1 MFIEEIEIH
10 QTLCPKMNPVS
21 MWIWSKVI
29 FFTEKP
35 WFLAQKTPGILLVH
49 VPLHQVDESA
59 HRPQLRWSCKP
70 LATHW
75 PKPSQPRRP
84 WSPGVKPMA
93 FGCGCCR
100 HALGERMWSMCFF
113 GEVLEMGLGIPCFW
127 FTWFTFR
134 IWQLGILL
142 GTSSTSSH
150 WSSCGSEINH
160 DQHVHWRL
168 LMKLIHDQ
176 PHIFLM
182 FGCGKPLELDGLD
195 ARPGFRIC
203 WSPLNSVPNVSHAT
217 GWRYVCLFVGYIMV
231 HPYPPLNLLF
241 LSTCHVSSHSH
252 VCLSS
257 CFRLSDFLCPNPP
270 IQRGFHRIGEEP

>member
-1 MFIEEIEIH
+1 MI
-10 QTLCPKMNPVS
+10 QGYDL
-21 MWIWSKVI
+21 
-29 FFTEKP
+29 
-35 WFLAQKTPGILLVH
+35 QKTMDFGPKNARDFAGTC
-49 VPLHQVDESA
+49 S
-59 HRPQLRWSCKP
+59 
-70 LATHW
+70 LASSRRVSTPSNWGDRASHW
-75 PKPSQPRRP
+75 QRTDQSRHSRGGQ
-84 WSPGVKPMA
+84 SPGVKPMA

-142 GTSSTSSH
+142 GTSSTSTH

-195 ARPGFRIC
+195 ARPVSNLLITSSAFLFPTLQWGFLFIC
-203 WSPLNSVPNVSHAT
+203 WVHHGTSISPIESVIPIHMSCVVTFPCLLKFLLSPVWFSLPKSSNSKRFSQNW
-217 GWRYVCLFVGYIMV
+217 WRTLTTIPKHDEVLRFFKGSSW
-231 HPYPPLNLLF
+231 F
-241 LSTCHVSSHSH
+241 LKT
-252 VCLSS
+252 
-257 CFRLSDFLCPNPP
+257 
-270 IQRGFHRIGEEP
+270 